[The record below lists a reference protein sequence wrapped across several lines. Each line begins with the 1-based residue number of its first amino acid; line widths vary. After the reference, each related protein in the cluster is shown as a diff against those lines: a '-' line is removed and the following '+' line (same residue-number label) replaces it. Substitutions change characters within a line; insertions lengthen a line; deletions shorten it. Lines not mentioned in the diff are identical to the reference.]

1 MLDFVYYPV
10 SAVLLAWHTVFGSV
24 FGPDNGITWALA
36 VLFLVFTI
44 RLLLLRPTMRQMR
57 TQRKM
62 TQLQPEIAALRKRY
76 AGDRNRQAVELQKLQ
91 KEHGVNPLL
100 GCLPLLVQAPVFL
113 GLLHVLLS
121 FNRTGTGW
129 GKLGMSPELN
139 AHTANYLFSAS
150 DVQSFLGAR
159 LFGVP
164 ISAAITSPST
174 TLEAFAGFGSV
185 PSALGIAAVAA
196 PLMLAA
202 ALFTHLNARHSVSR
216 QTTEAEASPQAV
228 LLNRLALW
236 VFPIGAVIGGPF
248 LMIAVL
254 VYWVG
259 NNLWTYLQ
267 QRLVYSYFDRETS
280 TTV

>member
-10 SAVLLAWHTVFGSV
+10 SAVLLAWHTTFGAV
-24 FGPDNGITWALA
+24 LGPDSGATWALA

-44 RLLLLRPTMRQMR
+44 RLILLRPTIRQLR
-57 TQRKM
+57 TQRAM
-62 TQLQPEIAALRKRY
+62 AALQPQIAALRTRH
-76 AGDRNRQAVELQKLQ
+76 AGDRNRLATEIQKLQ
-91 KEHGVNPLL
+91 KEHGVNPLM

-113 GLLHVLLS
+113 GLLHVLQS

-129 GKLGMSPELN
+129 GKLGMTTELN
-139 AHTANYLFSAS
+139 AHTANYLFSAT

-185 PSALGIAAVAA
+185 PSALGIAAVAV
-196 PLMLAA
+196 PLMLVA
-202 ALFTHLNARHSVSR
+202 ALFTHLNARHSVAR
-216 QTTEAEASPQAV
+216 QSADAAAQPQAV

-236 VFPIGAVIGGPF
+236 VFPVGAVIGGPF
-248 LMIAVL
+248 LPIAVL

-259 NNLWTYLQ
+259 NNMWTYVQ
-267 QRLVYSYFDRETS
+267 QRLVYAHFDRETS
-280 TTV
+280 ATV